1 MNIVERIGGTRQ
13 FLRVAPKI
21 VPPIDRFVHR
31 VSGGRMTMTSLYL
44 PTILLTTTGRRSGEP
59 RTAPLAT
66 LPDGERWIVV
76 GSNFGRQNH
85 PAWTHNL
92 LANPEATVA
101 FKGSSYP
108 VTARLLSEEEKQ
120 AMWPRIIKLWP
131 NFNKYSEYSGG
142 RELRVFSLDRR

>member
-66 LPDGERWIVV
+66 LPDGDRWIVV

-92 LANPEATVA
+92 IANPEATVQ
-101 FKGSSYP
+101 FKGTSYP

-120 AMWPRIIKLWP
+120 EMWPRIIKLWP

-142 RELRVFSLDRR
+142 RQLRVFSLDRH

>member
-31 VSGGRMTMTSLYL
+31 VTGGRMTMTSLYL

-66 LPDGERWIVV
+66 LPDGDRWIVV

-92 LANPEATVA
+92 LAEPTATVQL
-101 FKGSSYP
+101 KGSTYS
-108 VTARLLSEEEKQ
+108 VEARLLSEEEK
-120 AMWPRIIKLWP
+120 AEMWPRIIKLWP

-142 RELRVFSLDRR
+142 RQLRVFSLERR